1 MDFPVQQNSVMKM
14 CWILTQHFFIKHEY
28 AFINLE
34 HRHELSEN
42 SDVSDSES
50 DDNQDND
57 VQVNE

>member
-1 MDFPVQQNSVMKM
+1 MLKPKFNTAYFK
-14 CWILTQHFFIKHEY
+14 KHEY

-34 HRHELSEN
+34 HGHELSES

>member
-1 MDFPVQQNSVMKM
+1 MKM
-14 CWILTQHFFIKHEY
+14 CLILTQHIIKKHEY

-34 HRHELSEN
+34 HGHKLSEN